1 MGGLLKLILREW
13 RDGSVRTFP
22 IEDPVTEEE
31 PSVRKLSFHGPEV
44 PFVSAQVV
52 GCSNSLYKAE
62 SYLHIICTT
71 FFVLYNIGLPMTP
84 NTVLLHNT
92 V

>member
-13 RDGSVRTFP
+13 RDGSVWTFP

-31 PSVRKLSFHGPEV
+31 PNVHKLSFRGPEV
-44 PFVSAQVV
+44 PFVSAPVV

-62 SYLHIICTT
+62 SYLRIICTT
-71 FFVLYNIGLPMTP
+71 FFVLYNIRLPMTP
-84 NTVLLHNT
+84 NTVLFHNT